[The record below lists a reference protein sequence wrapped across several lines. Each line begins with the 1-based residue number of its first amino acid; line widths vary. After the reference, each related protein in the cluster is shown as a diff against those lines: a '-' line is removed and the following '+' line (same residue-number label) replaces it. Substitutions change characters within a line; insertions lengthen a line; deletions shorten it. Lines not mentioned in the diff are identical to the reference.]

1 MSHCLTARPFQNE
14 IYIYTG
20 HVYLSHRRGS
30 NEKGN
35 GYKYIYIFIYLYTGN
50 TPLSAF
56 FGVYVYKM
64 TEN

>member
-35 GYKYIYIFIYLYTGN
+35 GYKYIYIYLFIYTLETRRFLLSLVYMYT
-50 TPLSAF
+50 
-56 FGVYVYKM
+56 K
-64 TEN
+64 